1 MHLRAAG
8 SAFSR
13 SMQAF
18 MAGRSRKW
26 SSRRPTVAVSRLCP
40 STNSTVISKARA
52 AGTVRA
58 MALSVFCRCS
68 YPTASPPGLR
78 PAGGRGSACARSRRR
93 CRSRIVGVP
102 PAADLARG
110 AGSGQREGTRGFN
123 ASHQTHSMSPTRRG
137 MTGGSDQMTER
148 APGRAI
154 DLLDHVAI
162 ALPDRDEY
170 GDGDREYHE
179 EADPALDPMDVRE
192 DGLDMIREEVG
203 EGEGEG
209 HPEHGGQPIGE
220 EEFPE
225 GDACDPCR
233 EKGGSAEAGDVTRGH
248 DGLHRV
254 PAIRALEATL
264 AGGSEE
270 PPHGTRPQHSLS
282 AVASCP
288 VQDHVAREHSQDADE
303 QARPGRH

>member
-1 MHLRAAG
+1 MHLRAAW

-26 SSRRPTVAVSRLCP
+26 SSRRPTVAVSRPCP

-78 PAGGRGSACARSRRR
+78 PAGGRGSGCARSRCR

-110 AGSGQREGTRGFN
+110 VRSGQSEGTHRVN
-123 ASHQTHSMSPTRRG
+123 ASRQMGRPSLPPMRSRSPTRRG
-137 MTGGSDQMTER
+137 MTGGSDQTAGR
-148 APGRAI
+148 APGRAV

-162 ALPDRDEY
+162 ALPDRDEH
-170 GDGDREYHE
+170 GDGDRDYHE
-179 EADPALDPMDVRE
+179 EAEPALDPMDVRE

-209 HPEHGGQPIGE
+209 HPELGGQPIGK

-225 GDACDPCR
+225 GDACDPRR
-233 EKGGSAEAGDVTRGH
+233 EEGGSAEAGDVTRGH
-248 DGLHRV
+248 DRLHGM
-254 PAIRALEATL
+254 PAIRALEAAL
-264 AGGSEE
+264 ADGGGE
-270 PPHGTRPQHSLS
+270 PPHGTRPH
-282 AVASCP
+282 
-288 VQDHVAREHSQDADE
+288 
-303 QARPGRH
+303 